1 MLNRIK
7 FTAPAL
13 FAAALVSVA
22 ATSGVQATTLNGGID
37 ITGTV
42 SGFNLLGQPDVNLL
56 TCLDVALGAGHL
68 NQATESGIFAG
79 LNAVAGINLLSGPII
94 CNPIVIPP
102 LLQQFSLGAYTFDF
116 LTVGLSGPLTANA
129 AVFGGVCI
137 ITDTSGD
144 IFTTTATLDINANL
158 GFDLSC
164 GDPGSGNGN
173 PVPPVGAVPDAGTS
187 VALFGF
193 GLTALGMFG
202 RFHKSAVTA

>member
-22 ATSGVQATTLNGGID
+22 APHGAQAATLNGGID

-42 SGFNLLGQPDVNLL
+42 SGFNLLGQPDANLL
-56 TCLDVALGAGHL
+56 TCLDVVLGAGSL
-68 NQATESGIFAG
+68 NHGTESGIFAG
-79 LNAVAGINLLSGPII
+79 LNSVAAINLLSGPII
-94 CNPIVIPP
+94 CNPIVVPP
-102 LLQQFSLGAYTFDF
+102 LLQQFSIGAYTFDF

-129 AVFGGVCI
+129 AVFTGACI

-144 IFTTTATLDINANL
+144 LFTTTATLDINANL

-164 GDPGSGNGN
+164 GNPGTGSN
-173 PVPPVGAVPDAGTS
+173 PMPPVSAAPDAGTS

-202 RFHKSAVTA
+202 RFRKSAVTA